1 MRANFSNIVMA
12 SLLLVSCIKISEDTT
27 SSTEIAILFKTGDA
41 GIKGSAEATDQIELE
56 SFYVSAMNRDTGIAP
71 PDWQNISFWK
81 EGSNYFGKKYWNIDN
96 RCFSFFASNIM
107 MSFEHGDPEIS
118 VTNRRDALYSS
129 IANPL
134 YKDINTLA
142 FEHVFAKI
150 GSVSVEPATGCTIKE
165 VNISMTPKTAGTYD
179 LLTAQWSST
188 EEGELL
194 TIACPAPW
202 FEIKNLLLIPAEYE
216 LSFEWE
222 ILTEQGTRSSQK
234 TRRNITFNKGVATSI
249 ICTLGDENEVS
260 LETNTEEWDNQK
272 RGTPIL
278 FNPSIIDWYDRTAK
292 GGILAP

>member
-27 SSTEIAILFKTGDA
+27 SSAEIAILFKTGDA
-41 GIKGSAEATDQIELE
+41 GIKGGAEATDQIELE

-81 EGSNYFGKKYWNIDN
+81 EGSNYFGKKYWDIDN
-96 RCFSFFASNIM
+96 KCFSFFASNIM

-165 VNISMTPKTAGTYD
+165 VSISMTPKTAGTYD

-194 TIACPAPW
+194 TISCPAPW
-202 FEIKNLLLIPAEYE
+202 FEIENLLLIPTEYE

-222 ILTEQGTRSSQK
+222 ILTEEGMSSLRRTRK
-234 TRRNITFNKGVATSI
+234 NITFNKGVATSI

-260 LETNTEEWDNQK
+260 LKTNTEEWDNQK

-278 FNPSIIDWYDRTAK
+278 FNPSIIDWYDRTAQ

>member
-27 SSTEIAILFKTGDA
+27 SSAEIAILFKTGDA
-41 GIKGSAEATDQIELE
+41 GIKGGAEATDQIELE
-56 SFYVSAMNRDTGIAP
+56 SFYVSAMNRMTGMAP
-71 PDWQNISFWK
+71 LDWQNISFWK
-81 EGSNYFGKKYWNIDN
+81 EGSNYFGKKYWDIDN
-96 RCFSFFASNIM
+96 RCFSFFASNIV

-150 GSVSVEPATGCTIKE
+150 GSVSVEPATGCAIKE
-165 VNISMTPKTAGTYD
+165 VSISMTPKTAGTYD
-179 LLTAQWSST
+179 LLTAQWSSA

-194 TIACPAPW
+194 TIECPAPW
-202 FEIKNLLLIPAEYE
+202 FEIENLLLIPAEYE
-216 LSFEWE
+216 LSLEWE
-222 ILTEQGTRSSQK
+222 IQTEEGMSTLRRTRK
-234 TRRNITFNKGVATSI
+234 NITFNKGVATSI

-278 FNPSIIDWYDRTAK
+278 FNPSIIDWYDMTAQ

>member
-1 MRANFSNIVMA
+1 
-12 SLLLVSCIKISEDTT
+12 
-27 SSTEIAILFKTGDA
+27 
-41 GIKGSAEATDQIELE
+41 
-56 SFYVSAMNRDTGIAP
+56 
-71 PDWQNISFWK
+71 
-81 EGSNYFGKKYWNIDN
+81 
-96 RCFSFFASNIM
+96 
-107 MSFEHGDPEIS
+107 
-118 VTNRRDALYSS
+118 
-129 IANPL
+129 
-134 YKDINTLA
+134 
-142 FEHVFAKI
+142 
-150 GSVSVEPATGCTIKE
+150 
-165 VNISMTPKTAGTYD
+165 MTPKTAGTYD

-202 FEIKNLLLIPAEYE
+202 FEIENLLLIPAEYE

-222 ILTEQGTRSSQK
+222 ILTEQGTRSSRK